1 MKTQSEYLIELL
13 ALVQDGAADL
23 AEDDKIKAI
32 DHAVERFSQARPR
45 VIVADITGNGGS
57 DYTPPTGWV
66 DDWSAIKAIEYPAG
80 NVPETY
86 LEPGDYKIYQ
96 SPTTKKIRLL
106 TVKPTAAQT
115 FRATFTGLHSVT
127 TSSTT
132 STIND
137 GDFRAVCHL
146 AGSFACRM
154 LAARYAQLSEP
165 TLQADS
171 VAHSSKAQEY
181 SARARELYKVYAQ
194 HIGADPEV
202 PPAGASV
209 TQDWDRDFGWGE
221 DKLTH
226 PRRWR

>member
-1 MKTQSEYLIELL
+1 MKIQSDYLSELL

-23 AEDDKIKAI
+23 SEEDKVKAI

-45 VIVADITGNGGS
+45 TIVADVVGNSTS
-57 DYTPPTGWV
+57 DYTPPSGWV
-66 DDWSAIKAIEYPAG
+66 DDWSAIKAIEYPVG

-86 LEPGDYKIYQ
+86 LESGDYKIYQ
-96 SPTTKKIRLL
+96 SPTAKKIRLM
-106 TVKPTAAQT
+106 TIKPTASET
-115 FRATFTGLHSVT
+115 FRATITGLHSVT
-127 TSSTT
+127 SGAG
-132 STIND
+132 TIND

-146 AGSFACRM
+146 AGSYACRM
-154 LAARYAQLSEP
+154 LSARYAQLSEP

-171 VAHSSKAQEY
+171 VAHSSKSQEY
-181 SARARELYKVYAQ
+181 AARARELYKIYAQ

-209 TQDWDRDFGWGE
+209 TQDWDKDFGWGE